1 MPERLVR
8 GGVGARVGARAGVG
22 ATIPRG
28 VLGRWM
34 RCFQPVEELHRLVE
48 PTRAAQREEEGDGTV
63 RVDVQRELVRV
74 TLVQIHCKLDA
85 PHLEE
90 CAHDGREGIRVCCH
104 PLLVQCESL
113 LWLLKPDELAHLGAQ
128 R

>member
-8 GGVGARVGARAGVG
+8 GGVGGRRRSRRRRRDHPTRRPRALD
-22 ATIPRG
+22 AM
-28 VLGRWM
+28 L
-34 RCFQPVEELHRLVE
+34 QPVEELHRPVE
-48 PTRAAQREEEGDGTV
+48 PTRAAQREEEGDGTA